1 MDYHQPRFY
10 HFSEDS
16 IWLSKKAS
24 ELSPNACSVL
34 DIGCGSGVVG
44 IETLN
49 RLKSPKELIL
59 LEPQVEFLE
68 YIQNNLEFIER
79 NIEVE
84 IVNQTLERFNP
95 GRKYDLIVS
104 NPPYFNPKE
113 SRPSRDINRL
123 KCRTFENLNL
133 FDFVQIAIGHL
144 NPSGE
149 FYFLARQE
157 NPDVKKILSELKGFK
172 VIDQFKDVLLLNFVH
187 E

>member
-113 SRPSRDINRL
+113 SSPEDVPFTCNGTLPKEEVLFIIKEPADVMRALSLPAVSNEIVSLAGNLIFVFPSP
-123 KCRTFENLNL
+123 K
-133 FDFVQIAIGHL
+133 
-144 NPSGE
+144 
-149 FYFLARQE
+149 
-157 NPDVKKILSELKGFK
+157 
-172 VIDQFKDVLLLNFVH
+172 
-187 E
+187 